1 MHSANVFR
9 LSLLA
14 WFLAG
19 IALLY
24 WPSSNPVVEKQDN
37 TIAEAGQEL
46 GKLQDELNALLDAL
60 WPSVST
66 QIYSGWNT
74 PDAIAADALPPETD
88 VLVYDGDNIVSWVRA
103 LALPKVRDLSNGNQL
118 IQLGNG
124 IYLTGFRKEGKRS
137 LLVMTRIW
145 RSYTIQNQYLQNGF
159 HPALGLEGFVPGA
172 DKDQQGFRVKNLRG
186 DLSLRVL
193 EAPSTESNS
202 TTTRSVLIA
211 CWLLL
216 GFVLALRT
224 IQVGSQLER
233 MTAGLLVAAGRLGL
247 EFWRKPEVLFASP
260 LFDPSRYASGIF
272 LGSMGDLLLSALS
285 LFCLG
290 LLLNKFLI
298 QQSEHASLGV
308 RRIVLLAAS
317 LLTVITALTV
327 NHVLHGL
334 VVDSRITFDLTEVV
348 SADRY
353 TVFGLLSVIL
363 LLGVLTVMASRTAH
377 AYRLVSENGKKWHQ
391 ALLLAFLPLCAAFVY
406 TFLKGDFD
414 WSICTGLLTACILVL
429 LRIPK
434 PVNTTTWLIVASV
447 FFCSLYASDS
457 IFRWDEKRQEER
469 MQQQAR
475 RLGNQQDMVA
485 EFLLRDVLRRMSN
498 DTSLINAFEKTELLM
513 RQDGSALLEFA
524 ARLSRDYFDSYLRR
538 YDVQLKF
545 FDRSGLPINRAG
557 DPGWDLSRIQGES
570 RIPTGIPGLT
580 YIHDDAGRLKYTA
593 LVNLQGQ
600 AGTVVAELTARAETG
615 KRGLPVLLMEKG
627 LETESLQEGLSSA
640 RYVDGRLISR
650 QGDFNYFVTSSPY
663 RNYFTTAKSSGF
675 VRFQDHIHL
684 FEKQGNALI
693 VVSKPERGV
702 MHRLTLFSYILTFSG
717 SVLAVLFGALR
728 LLRNKEKVRQGLRS
742 DIQGGIILAVSL
754 TLLLIG
760 VATVFYLI
768 GNYRSNQL
776 QRLEAIAEDIRL
788 LSEEEVRSLENPMQ
802 ASDKLQYTFEKLSSD
817 LQTDFNVFNTEGT
830 LFFSSQPGVYRQGIS
845 APLMNRE
852 AFKALTRQQRSTF
865 NQTEWIGALKFLSA
879 YELLRNE
886 SGKVIGFI
894 QFPNFDRETELK
906 REISRFLV
914 ALINL
919 YVLLF
924 CVAVGFGF
932 IIAGRIT
939 APLALLESK
948 LGKTRLDSGLE
959 RIDWKHR
966 DEFGRLVEAYNRMLE
981 QLEQSAGQLA
991 RSERE
996 SAWREMARQVAHE
1009 IKNPLTPMKLGVQHL
1024 QRVMLEGGTGAEEK
1038 AKRISRTLVEQ
1049 IDTLAGIATAFGDF
1063 ARMPGTALQTID
1075 VIPIIEDTVALYS
1088 NGTETQIE
1096 FSAGTDELKVMGDKD
1111 QLMRILG
1118 NLVKNAVQ
1126 AIPDDRQGRIRILA
1140 ERIDQDLLLSVLDNG
1155 SGIPESQRQNLFVP
1169 EFTTK
1174 TSGTGLGLAMVKAMA
1189 EGMGGSV
1196 GYEPLPQ
1203 QGSRFWVKL
1212 RMA

>member
-1 MHSANVFR
+1 MRSTKVYR
-9 LSLLA
+9 LFLLA

-19 IALLY
+19 AALFY
-24 WPSSNPVVEKQDN
+24 WPTSNPVAPKQDS
-37 TIAEAGQEL
+37 TIAEAGREL
-46 GKLQDELNALLDAL
+46 GKLQVDVNSLLDAL

-74 PDAIAADALPPETD
+74 PDAITADALPPETD
-88 VLVYDGDNIVSWVRA
+88 VLVYDGDTIVSWVRA
-103 LALPKVRDLSNGNQL
+103 LALPDLRNLYNRNQL

-145 RSYTIQNQYLQNGF
+145 TAYAVQNEYLQNGF
-159 HPALGLEGFVPGA
+159 HPALGLEGFVPVA
-172 DKDQQGFRVKNLRG
+172 EKESKGFRIKNQQG

-193 EAPSTESNS
+193 EAPSPESTS
-202 TTTRSVLIA
+202 TTPRSVLTG

-216 GFVLALRT
+216 GFALALRS
-224 IQVGSQLER
+224 IQFGSKPESLVS
-233 MTAGLLVAAGRLGL
+233 GLLVVTGRLGL
-247 EFWRKPEVLFASP
+247 EFSRKPDALFGSP

-285 LFCLG
+285 LYCLG
-290 LLLNKFLI
+290 MLLNRFLKRW
-298 QQSEHASLGV
+298 SEPVSSGN
-308 RRIVLLAAS
+308 RRLVLPVAS
-317 LLTVITALTV
+317 LLTVIAALTG

-334 VVDSRITFDLTEVV
+334 VVDSRITFDLTEIA
-348 SADRY
+348 SADIY
-353 TVFGLLSVIL
+353 TVFGLLSMIL
-363 LLGVLTVMASRTAH
+363 LMGVLNVMAARTAH
-377 AYRLVSENGKKWHQ
+377 AYRMVSANGKKWRQ
-391 ALLLAFLPLCAAFVY
+391 SLLQTFLPVCAIVAYSVLIGNADLS
-406 TFLKGDFD
+406 TL
-414 WSICTGLLTACILVL
+414 TVLLTACILVL
-429 LRIPK
+429 IRIPQSESTS
-434 PVNTTTWLIVASV
+434 NWLLVASV
-447 FFCSLYASDS
+447 FFCSMYASDS

-485 EFLLRDVLRRMSN
+485 EFLLRDVLHRMAN
-498 DTSLINAFEKTELLM
+498 DTFLIGAFKKTEVLM
-513 RQDGSALLEFA
+513 RAEGSALQEFT
-524 ARLSRDYFDSYLRR
+524 ARLSRDYFGSYLRR

-545 FDRSGLPINRAG
+545 FDRNGLPVNRAG
-557 DPGWDLSRIQGES
+557 DPGWDLTRIQRES
-570 RIPTGIPGLT
+570 GLPTGIQGLH
-580 YIHDDAGRLKYTA
+580 YLHDDAGRLKYTA
-593 LVNLQGQ
+593 LITLEGST
-600 AGTVVAELTARAETG
+600 GTVAAELTAREETG

-627 LETESLQEGLSSA
+627 LETESGQEGLSSA
-640 RYVDGRLISR
+640 RYLEGRLISR
-650 QGDFNYFVTSSPY
+650 QGDFNYFVTASPY
-663 RNYFTTAKSSGF
+663 RNYFAAAKSSGF
-675 VRFQDHIHL
+675 VHFQDHIHL
-684 FEKQGNALI
+684 FSKQGNAL
-693 VVSKPERGV
+693 VLVSKPERGIL
-702 MHRLTLFSYILTFSG
+702 HRLTLFSYILTFSG
-717 SVLAVLFGALR
+717 TVLALVFTCLGLV
-728 LLRNKEKVRQGLRS
+728 RNTEKIRQGLRS
-742 DIQGGIILAVSL
+742 EIQGGIILAVSL
-754 TLLLIG
+754 TLVLIG
-760 VATVFYLI
+760 ATTVFYLI

-788 LSEEEVRSLENPMQ
+788 LSEEEVRSLDSPMQ

-817 LQTDFNVFNTEGT
+817 LQTDFNVFNTEGA

-845 APLMNRE
+845 TPLMNRE
-852 AFKALTRQQRSTF
+852 AYKALTRQQRSTF
-865 NQTEWIGALKFLSA
+865 NQTEWIGTLKFLSA
-879 YELLRNE
+879 YELLRNQG
-886 SGKVIGFI
+886 GKVIGFI
-894 QFPNFDRETELK
+894 QFPYFDRETELK
-906 REISRFLV
+906 GEISRFLV

-981 QLEQSAGQLA
+981 ELEQSAGQLA

-1024 QRVMLEGGTGAEEK
+1024 ERVMLEGGTDAEEK

-1063 ARMPGTALQTID
+1063 ARMPGTALKAINA
-1075 VIPIIEDTVALYS
+1075 IPIIEDTVALYS
-1088 NGTETQIE
+1088 NGTETHIE
-1096 FSAGTDELKVMGDKD
+1096 FDHEANELMVLGDKD
-1111 QLMRILG
+1111 QLTRILG

-1126 AIPDDRQGRIRILA
+1126 AIPEDRQGRIRILV
-1140 ERIDQDLLLSVLDNG
+1140 ERGDQVVVLSVLDNG
-1155 SGIPESQRQNLFVP
+1155 SGIPESQRKNLFVP

-1196 GYEPLPQ
+1196 GYEPLAQ
-1203 QGSRFWVKL
+1203 EGSRFWVKL
-1212 RMA
+1212 RTA

>member
-1 MHSANVFR
+1 MRSAKVFR
-9 LSLLA
+9 LFVLL

-19 IALLY
+19 LAMLF
-24 WPSSNPVVEKQDN
+24 WPSANPVVPKQDR
-37 TIAEAGQEL
+37 ILAEAGQEL
-46 GKLQDELNALLDAL
+46 GTLQEDLNDLVDAL

-66 QIYSGWNT
+66 QIYSGYNT
-74 PDAIAADALPPETD
+74 PDAIRADALPAESD
-88 VLVYDGDNIVSWVRA
+88 VLVYDGDRIVSWVRA
-103 LALPKVRDLSNGNQL
+103 LALPDPRNLTSRNQL

-124 IYLTGFRKEGKRS
+124 IYLTGYRKEGMRS

-145 RSYTIQNQYLQNGF
+145 TAYTVQNQYLQNGF
-159 HPALGLEGFVPGA
+159 HPALGLDGFIPVAEKEP
-172 DKDQQGFRVKNLRG
+172 QGFLVKTPKG
-186 DLSLRVL
+186 DLSLRVQ
-193 EAPSTESNS
+193 ESVSPES
-202 TTTRSVLIA
+202 TTTTPRTVLIG
-211 CWLLL
+211 CWLLV
-216 GFVLALRT
+216 GFALALRS
-224 IQVGSQLER
+224 IQSGSRLESVV
-233 MTAGLLVAAGRLGL
+233 AALLVACGRLGL
-247 EFWRKPEVLFASP
+247 EFWRKPEELFASP
-260 LFDPSRYASGIF
+260 VFDPSRYASGIF
-272 LGSMGDLLLSALS
+272 LGSIGDLLLSALS

-290 LLLNKFLI
+290 LLLNKFLKHW
-298 QQSEHASLGV
+298 SENARTDI
-308 RRIVLLAAS
+308 RRIVLVTAS
-317 LLTVITALTV
+317 LLTVLIALVV

-334 VVDSRITFDLTEVV
+334 VVDSRITFDLTEIT
-348 SADRY
+348 SADIY
-353 TVFGLLSVIL
+353 TLIGLLSMIL
-363 LLGVLTVMASRTAH
+363 LMGVLTVMASRTAGI
-377 AYRLVSENGKKWHQ
+377 YRIVSENGKNRGQ
-391 ALLLAFLPLCAAFVY
+391 ASFLALLPVCAAISY
-406 TFLKGDFD
+406 TLVAGSADL
-414 WSICTGLLTACILVL
+414 STGMVLLATCLLVL
-429 LRIPK
+429 IRIPK
-434 PVNTTTWLIVASV
+434 SDSTSPWLIVASL

-485 EFLLRDVLRRMSN
+485 EFVLRDVQSIMSG
-498 DTSLINAFEKTELLM
+498 DSSLIEVLQKTEMLM
-513 RQDGSALLEFA
+513 RSEGSALQEFT
-524 ARLSRDYFDSYLRR
+524 ARLSRDYFGSYLRR

-545 FDRSGLPINRAG
+545 FDRNGLPVNRAG
-557 DPGWDLSRIQGES
+557 DPGWDLSRIQRES
-570 RIPTGIPGLT
+570 GMPTGIEGLH
-580 YIHDDAGRLKYTA
+580 YLHDDAGRLKYTA
-593 LVNLQGQ
+593 LITLQAQ
-600 AGTVVAELTARAETG
+600 AGTVVAELTAREETG

-627 LETESLQEGLSSA
+627 LEAEPGQEGLSSA

-650 QGDFNYFVTSSPY
+650 QGDFNYFITASPY
-663 RNYFTTAKSSGF
+663 RNYFTSTRSSGF
-675 VRFQDHIHL
+675 VRFQEHIHL
-684 FEKQGNALI
+684 FSKQGNALI
-693 VVSKPERGV
+693 VVSKPERGI
-702 MHRLTLFSYILTFSG
+702 MHRLTLFSYVLTFSG
-717 SVLAVLFGALR
+717 SVLALFFACLR
-728 LLRNKEKVRQGLRS
+728 LLKRRDQIRKGLRS

-788 LSEEEVRSLENPMQ
+788 LSEEEVRSLEDPAQ
-802 ASDKLQYTFEKLSSD
+802 ANDKLQYTFEKLSSD
-817 LQTDFNVFNTEGT
+817 LQTDFNVFTTEGS

-845 APLMNRE
+845 APIMNRE
-852 AFKALTRQQRSTF
+852 AYKALTRQQRSTF
-865 NQTEWIGALKFLSA
+865 NQSEWIGALKFLSA
-879 YELLRNE
+879 YELLRNQE
-886 SGKVIGFI
+886 GKVIGFI
-894 QFPNFDRETELK
+894 QFPYFDRETELK
-906 REISRFLV
+906 KEISRFLV

-932 IIAGRIT
+932 MIAGRIT

-966 DEFGRLVEAYNRMLE
+966 DEFGRLVDAYNRMLE

-1024 QRVMLEGGTGAEEK
+1024 QRVMIEGGTDAEEK

-1063 ARMPGTALQTID
+1063 ARMPGTALQPVD
-1075 VIPIIEDTVALYS
+1075 LIPIIEDTVALYS
-1088 NGTETQIE
+1088 NGTDTQFD
-1096 FSAGTDELKVMGDKD
+1096 FSAEAPELKVMGDKD

-1126 AIPDDRQGRIRILA
+1126 AIPDGHQGRIRVHTEHL
-1140 ERIDQDLLLSVLDNG
+1140 DQYVVLSVLDNG
-1155 SGIPESQRQNLFVP
+1155 TGIPESQRQNLFVP

-1196 GYEPLPQ
+1196 GYEPLDP